1 MRRFEFV
8 EGSAKKFWEIELQ
21 GTEFTVRWGRIGTDG
36 QTQQKSFAST
46 SKAQAEHDKLIAE
59 KQKKGYSEVA
69 GGTNTLVAATPATT
83 PNPPA
88 DPDEVQQTTPAPA
101 RKKAAAKTAS
111 APAPD
116 SVPEAPAPAPVPVA
130 PVLFDAHSPIAWSE
144 SLVQRV
150 HPRRGG
156 LQVPVRP
163 PTISKKT
170 WTSIRKAVGTP
181 HDKVGEFAAET
192 KAVEMLLQRFEPAI
206 GTPEEDAVLLT
217 YVQNKEK
224 YNDKTPAVE
233 PVVDLLFSLGGPVH
247 ATRAVLLS
255 LAMYL
260 ENTSQRPVA
269 RRGTN
274 PHWYNS
280 LKQGALFGLPRL
292 RALLATQTDDAG
304 YAAARDAAAALLEQ
318 ATAEQRAGAAFLF
331 PTEKAWVRAE
341 AEAYAKH
348 PDQQSDLFLCSV
360 SDRATLELIA
370 PFAQGM
376 YLLGGYHPR
385 DYLPSLLDGVGVDA
399 VAILQ
404 GMATQQYSNAE
415 SRRSWAELVSVIN
428 TDEAMVLLLDHL
440 EKDVTPYALEAGL
453 RWPGRALRLLVP
465 RAAQRGKEAE
475 AQRVVLTTLVRRA
488 PEAVKAELPGLSEEA
503 RKLVS
508 SLQLVSSG
516 PDVPEARPD
525 QLPPVLAN
533 PPWHAGTPAALPVL
547 DGVSPP
553 AIPEALVWREGE
565 REAWA
570 QEKGWEYGERYSTY
584 SPAQWQEAR
593 KTLAPGTAKPRA
605 SFFVYAP
612 VELALEHIAHFESDR
627 WADEMWLPAMATH
640 LGAAALPAV
649 LTSVN
654 NKGGEQY
661 RLLLPFGVTRLAPQV
676 AEAFAGSKKARPH
689 ARAWLLRHPEHATT
703 GLLPVALGKPGKS
716 KDAACAALRLLAS
729 NGHEATVL
737 DLAGRI
743 SPQVR
748 EAASRVLA
756 FDPLLLFPQKLP
768 KLPDFFAAG
777 GLPRPLL
784 ADRSAKL
791 PVAAVET
798 LGMCLAISSLEEPY
812 AGVAQVKAACDPAS
826 LARFAWGL
834 FEAWMVAGAPHKE
847 SWAFQALGHLGD
859 DECARKLAPLIR
871 AWPGEAA
878 HARAVTGLDVLATI
892 GTDVTLIYLNGIAEK
907 VKFKGLQERA
917 REKIA
922 QIAEERGLT
931 RDELADRLVPDLGLD
946 ENGSLALD
954 FGERTFTVGF
964 DEQLKPFVKDSTGAR
979 LKDLPKPTK
988 KDDAEKSKA
997 AEERWKALKKDAKTA
1012 AGLQV
1017 LRMELAMCARR
1028 RWSAGTFRQFF
1039 VEHPLLIHV
1048 VRRLVWS
1055 SYTADGKLATTFRV
1069 AEDRT
1074 FADLNEDT
1082 WTLPDDASVGIP
1094 HALELDAQPAGAW
1107 GQIFADYQLLQP
1119 FAQLGRPTYS
1129 PTAEERTGMEL
1140 ARVKGLKVPTGKV
1153 LGLEARGWRR
1163 GPPQDAG
1170 VVGWMEKH
1178 LGPDRMI
1185 ELDLDPGLYTGM
1197 LSESPEQTLG
1207 TVTVRKPNTWGKEG
1221 RYPLGSLDPI
1231 LFSELVRDLEGLRP
1245 S

>member
-8 EGSAKKFWEIELQ
+8 EGSSKKFWEIELQ

-46 SKAQAEHDKLIAE
+46 VKAQAEHDKLIAE
-59 KQKKGYSEVA
+59 KQKKGYAEV
-69 GGTNTLVAATPATT
+69 GGDTNTVVAATPATT

-88 DPDEVQQTTPAPA
+88 TPDEVQQTAPAPA
-101 RKKAAAKTAS
+101 RKTAS

-116 SVPEAPAPAPVPVA
+116 SVPEAPAPAPAPQA
-130 PVLFDAHSPIAWSE
+130 PVLVDAHSPIAWSE

-156 LQVPVRP
+156 IQVPVRSLSSP
-163 PTISKKT
+163 KKT
-170 WTSIRKAVGTP
+170 WAALGKAFLTRYPKLQGT
-181 HDKVGEFAAET
+181 A
-192 KAVEMLLQRFEPAI
+192 PAI

-217 YVQNKEK
+217 YVQQRKN
-224 YNDKTPAVE
+224 YNDRTPHVD
-233 PVVDLLFSLGGPVH
+233 PTVDLLFSLGGPVH

-255 LAMYL
+255 LDMHVDDSVPGS
-260 ENTSQRPVA
+260 EV
-269 RRGTN
+269 RRGKS
-274 PHWYNS
+274 PHWFNS
-280 LKQGALFGLPRL
+280 LNRGELFGLPRL

-304 YAAARDAAAALLEQ
+304 YAAARDAAAALQEQ
-318 ATAEQRAGAAFLF
+318 ATTDQRAGAAFLF
-331 PTEKAWVRAE
+331 PTEKAWSRAE
-341 AEAYAKH
+341 AEAYAQDPEK
-348 PDQQSDLFLCSV
+348 QSDLFLCSL
-360 SDRATLELIA
+360 SDRATLELVA
-370 PFAQGM
+370 PHLQGL

-399 VAILQ
+399 LVLLQ
-404 GMATQQYSNAE
+404 GMASLQYSNAE
-415 SRRSWAELVSVIN
+415 SRRGWAELVSVIN
-428 TDEAMVLLLDHL
+428 TDEAMTLLFDHL
-440 EKDVTPYALEAGL
+440 EKEVTPYALEAGL

-488 PEAVKAELPGLSEEA
+488 PEVVKAELPGLSEEA
-503 RKLVS
+503 RKFVS
-508 SLQLVSSG
+508 SLQAVSSG

-533 PPWHAGTPAALPVL
+533 PPWRAGKPAALPVL
-547 DGVSPP
+547 TDVTPP
-553 AIPEALVWREGE
+553 ELPDSLVWREGE
-565 REAWA
+565 REAWS
-570 QEKGWEYGERYSTY
+570 QEKSWEYGEQYSKY
-584 SPAQWQEAR
+584 LPAQWKAAR
-593 KTLAPGTAKPRA
+593 ELLSSGNSRPRA

-612 VELALEHIAHFESDR
+612 EELALEYIAHFQPDT
-627 WADEMWLPAMATH
+627 WGDEAWLPAVVAR
-640 LGAAALPAV
+640 LGLAALPPV
-649 LTSVN
+649 LLNVAS
-654 NKGGEQY
+654 KGGESY
-661 RLLLPFGVTRLAPQV
+661 HLVLPFGVSRLAPQV

-689 ARAWLLRHPEHATT
+689 ARAWLLRHPEHAIT
-703 GLLPVALGKPGKS
+703 GLLPVALGKPGKA

-737 DLAGRI
+737 DMAGRV
-743 SPQVR
+743 SSQVR
-748 EAASRVLA
+748 EAVSQVLA

-768 KLPDFFAAG
+768 KLPDFFSAG

-812 AGVAQVKAACDPAS
+812 AGIAQVKAACDPAS

-834 FEAWMVAGAPHKE
+834 FEAWMVAGAPSKE

-878 HARAVTGLDVLATI
+878 HARAVMGLDVLATI

-907 VKFKGLQERA
+907 VKFKGLQEKA

-922 QIAEERGLT
+922 QIAEARGLT

-946 ENGSLALD
+946 ENGSLSLD

-979 LKDLPKPTK
+979 LKELPKPTK
-988 KDDAEKSKA
+988 KDDAEKSQA
-997 AEERWKALKKDAKTA
+997 ADERWKALKKDAKA
-1012 AGLQV
+1012 AASTQV

-1028 RWSAGTFRQFF
+1028 RWSAETFRQFF

-1048 VRRLVWS
+1048 VRRLVWG
-1055 SYTADGKLATTFRV
+1055 SYTADGKLAATFRV

-1094 HALELDAQPAGAW
+1094 HALELDAQTAGAW

-1119 FAQLGRPTYS
+1119 FAQLGRPTYA
-1129 PTAEERTGMEL
+1129 PTEEERTGLEL

-1153 LGLEARGWRR
+1153 LGLETRGWRR

-1178 LGPDRMI
+1178 LGPDRVV

-1207 TVTVRKPNTWGKEG
+1207 TATVRKPNTWGKEG
-1221 RYPLGSLDPI
+1221 RYPLGTLDPI